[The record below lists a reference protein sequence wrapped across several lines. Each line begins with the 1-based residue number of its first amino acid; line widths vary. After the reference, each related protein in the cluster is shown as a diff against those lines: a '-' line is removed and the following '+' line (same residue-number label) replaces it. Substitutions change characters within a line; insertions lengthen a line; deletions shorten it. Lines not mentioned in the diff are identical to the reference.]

1 MPTSNNTNKSTKV
14 STELQADLA
23 QYGLVR
29 AEAIKNAPVKRTG
42 TPNFFGIKNEGSETV
57 LKFNTSI
64 ETIQDNGM
72 TVALVAPE
80 NESFNMLV
88 TKDFKK
94 AVEGSTID
102 NLRSFVRRIFDRA

>member
-1 MPTSNNTNKSTKV
+1 MLTSNSNKSTKV

-29 AEAIKNAPVKRTG
+29 AKAVENAPVKKTG
-42 TPNFFGIKNEGSETV
+42 APNFFGMKDEGSKTV
-57 LKFNTSI
+57 LQFSDDI
-64 ETIQDNGM
+64 EALQNNNMMIS
-72 TVALVAPE
+72 LVAPE

-94 AVEGSTID
+94 AVEGSTED
-102 NLRSFVRRIFDRA
+102 NLRSFVRRIFDKA